1 MRNYVFENKMLE
13 MILRFSN
20 PNLFQSVFALLAE
33 SNDVGKVKNLIKKG
47 ELFFKNFYAWIDLN
61 LAVGGRLAPK
71 MWILQVRSW
80 LVNLW
85 CS

>member
-47 ELFFKNFYAWIDLN
+47 ELFFKNFYA
-61 LAVGGRLAPK
+61 
-71 MWILQVRSW
+71 
-80 LVNLW
+80 
-85 CS
+85 